1 MTKEE
6 IEQEIE
12 NLKFILD
19 FHSEGFIKDP
29 TEYENHIND
38 ILDRI
43 AELEEKL
50 KIM

>member
-6 IEQEIE
+6 IEQEVE

-50 KIM
+50 KRM